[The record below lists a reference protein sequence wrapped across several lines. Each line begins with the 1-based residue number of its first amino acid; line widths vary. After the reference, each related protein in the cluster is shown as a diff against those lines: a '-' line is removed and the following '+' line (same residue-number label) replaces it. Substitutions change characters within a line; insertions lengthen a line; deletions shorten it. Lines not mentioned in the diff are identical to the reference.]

1 MRILLHCV
9 YYPPE
14 VGGLESHVAALAEG
28 LVARGHEVRVI
39 TSRSQPGI
47 PGHETRNGVEVR
59 RTWFPSRSP
68 VGWILHALG
77 SLPATREGARWADVV
92 HAQAFASIVPCGVA
106 LQGGG
111 ASRPDGS
118 PRPLV
123 ATFHT
128 SHFLVRATRPRWKP
142 VLRQLVTWPDHALA
156 ASTEIARVAESLAPG
171 TSVEAL
177 TNGVETDRF
186 RPLPATLHAEP
197 GTRQVVIPRRLFPK
211 NGVEFAVRA
220 LPLVAETLPGIR
232 FLFVGDG
239 PERDRLER
247 LARELGVADRA
258 RFLGARPHEEMPG
271 LLGSAELAVFPS
283 LMEATSV
290 AALECMACG
299 LPVVASDVGGLP
311 EIVDAEVGALVPPAD
326 PEALAAAIVATL
338 KRPDR
343 KEAGE
348 RARRRVVEHWSND
361 RLVERHLEI
370 YRALAD
376 QRLRRPPSERTAGTT
391 RGRTPGT
398 TPETPSG
405 TAATPPTPPSER
417 IHPRPPA

>member
-1 MRILLHCV
+1 MKVLLHCV

-28 LVARGHEVRVI
+28 LAARGHQVRVV
-39 TSRSQPGI
+39 TSRSLPGV
-47 PGHETRNGVEVR
+47 PGHEFRNGVEVM

-92 HAQAFASIVPCGVA
+92 HAQAFASIVPCGLA
-106 LQGGG
+106 LVGGG
-111 ASRPDGS
+111 AARPDGTR
-118 PRPLV
+118 RPLV

-142 VLRQLVTWPDHALA
+142 ILRRLVAWPDHALA
-156 ASTEIARVAESLAPG
+156 ASGEIARVAEALAPG
-171 TSVEAL
+171 TPVEAL

-186 RPLPATLHAEP
+186 RPLPASLPADP
-197 GTRQVVIPRRLFPK
+197 GVRQVVIPRRLFPK

-220 LPLVAETLPGIR
+220 LPLVADVVPGIR

-239 PERDRLER
+239 PERERLER
-247 LARELGVADRA
+247 LVRELGVGDHA
-258 RFLGARPHEEMPG
+258 RFLGSRPHDQMPG
-271 LLGSAELAVFPS
+271 LLASGELAVFPS

-299 LPVVASDVGGLP
+299 IPVVATNVGGLP
-311 EIVDAEVGALVPPAD
+311 EIVDSSVGALVPPAD
-326 PEALAAAIVATL
+326 PEALAAAIVETL
-338 KRPDR
+338 DRPDR
-343 KEAGE
+343 LDAGA

-361 RLVERHLEI
+361 RLVDRHLEI
-370 YRALAD
+370 YRGLMERAEP
-376 QRLRRPPSERTAGTT
+376 RTSPRPHG
-391 RGRTPGT
+391 
-398 TPETPSG
+398 
-405 TAATPPTPPSER
+405 
-417 IHPRPPA
+417 IHPRTSA

>member
-39 TSRSQPGI
+39 TSRSLPGVSRQ
-47 PGHETRNGVEVR
+47 ETRNGVDVR
-59 RTWFPSRSP
+59 RTWFPSRTP
-68 VGWILHALG
+68 AGWILHALG

-92 HAQAFASIVPCGVA
+92 HAQAFASIVPCRLA
-106 LQGGG
+106 LLGGG
-111 ASRPDGS
+111 AARAGETRP
-118 PRPLV
+118 PLV

-142 VLRQLVTWPDHALA
+142 VLRRLVTWPDHALA
-156 ASTEIARVAESLAPG
+156 ASIEIARVAESLAPG

-186 RPLPATLHAEP
+186 RPLPATLPAEP
-197 GTRQVVIPRRLFPK
+197 GSRQVIVPRRLFPK

-220 LPLVAETLPGIR
+220 LPLVAEVLPGIR

-239 PERDRLER
+239 PERERLER
-247 LARELGVADRA
+247 LAGELGVADRA
-258 RFLGARPHEEMPG
+258 RFLGARPHEQMPG
-271 LLGSAELAVFPS
+271 LLASAEAAVFPS

-311 EIVDAEVGALVPPAD
+311 EIVDAEVGALVPPED

-338 KRPDR
+338 ERPDR
-343 KEAGE
+343 QEAGV
-348 RARRRVVEHWSND
+348 RARQRVVEHWSND
-361 RLVERHLEI
+361 RLVERHLQI
-370 YRALAD
+370 YRALSD
-376 QRLRRPPSERTAGTT
+376 RPSHQSPHRTPHQRPQQGPSETAPGNVPGTAPAAPPSPDRIPP
-391 RGRTPGT
+391 RTP
-398 TPETPSG
+398 
-405 TAATPPTPPSER
+405 A
-417 IHPRPPA
+417 